1 LNARATE
8 KEFERSFVLKVY
20 TVCWK
25 MGWTLDYVLNMNLEQ
40 FNQVYDIIDEIAREE
55 RKQIEAGR
63 FAGSLGTSRT
73 LR

>member
-1 LNARATE
+1 
-8 KEFERSFVLKVY
+8 VLKVY

>member
-1 LNARATE
+1 MNAKATE

-40 FNQVYDIIDEIAREE
+40 FNQIYDIIDEIAREE
-55 RKQIEAGR
+55 RKQAETGKLI
-63 FAGSLGTSRT
+63 GSLGAGKT